1 METHQDPRLGIGGNL
16 PPTDA
21 EILKSTLAEKNA
33 DIISRAEELIAAAD
47 RVPATIDNDDDE
59 QKLTAFLGSIAKCE
73 KAFEG
78 KRVAEKEPYLTLGRV
93 VDGFFKTKMDALDK
107 ARRKVKPAL
116 DARLLWK
123 REEQRRIEREE
134 AAEKKRLADEQAAAA
149 AAAEA
154 AKMPIKAEELMTTA
168 VNTEAAANRQ
178 AEKAEGKISVVSR
191 SSDGAS
197 ANLRSTWKIEQTDR
211 NKLNLELLRHHFT
224 DDAIQAA
231 LNSHLRTMTKPVEGQ
246 PIEGARIW
254 EHTESV
260 VR

>member
-1 METHQDPRLGIGGNL
+1 MTDTSPATIGHNN
-16 PPTDA
+16 PPNDA
-21 EILKSTLAEKNA
+21 EILKSTLAENNA
-33 DIISRAEELIAAAD
+33 ELLNRAAELIAAAD
-47 RVPATIDNDDDE
+47 RAPSMIEDDDTE
-59 QKLTAFLGSIAKCE
+59 QKITAFLGSIAKCE

-78 KRVAEKEPYLTLGRV
+78 KRVSEKEPYLTLGRV
-93 VDGFFKTKMDALDK
+93 VDGFFKNQMDALDK

-116 DARLLWK
+116 DARLIWK
-123 REEQRRIEREE
+123 REEQRRLDRE
-134 AAEKKRLADEQAAAA
+134 AAAERQRLADEQAAQA

-154 AKMPIKAEELMTTA
+154 AKQPIKADELMTTA
-168 VNTEAAANRQ
+168 MNTEASASRM

-197 ANLRSTWKIEQTDR
+197 ANLRSVWKIEQTDR

-231 LNSHLRTMTKPVEGQ
+231 LNSHLRTMAKPVEGQ
-246 PIEGARIW
+246 PVEGARIW

>member
-1 METHQDPRLGIGGNL
+1 MTDSMIGHNN

-21 EILKSTLAEKNA
+21 EILKSKLEESNA
-33 DIISRAEELIAAAD
+33 DIISRAQELIAAAE
-47 RVPATIDNDDDE
+47 RVPAVIDNDDDE
-59 QKLTAFLGSIAKCE
+59 QKLTAFLGSITKCE

-154 AKMPIKAEELMTTA
+154 IVT
-168 VNTEAAANRQ
+168 
-178 AEKAEGKISVVSR
+178 GKQIGRAHV
-191 SSDGAS
+191 
-197 ANLRSTWKIEQTDR
+197 
-211 NKLNLELLRHHFT
+211 
-224 DDAIQAA
+224 
-231 LNSHLRTMTKPVEGQ
+231 
-246 PIEGARIW
+246 
-254 EHTESV
+254 
-260 VR
+260 

>member
-1 METHQDPRLGIGGNL
+1 MIGHNL

-21 EILKSTLAEKNA
+21 EILKSTLEEKNA
-33 DIISRAEELIAAAD
+33 ELLSRAAELIAAAD
-47 RVPATIDNDDDE
+47 RAPATIEDQETED
-59 QKLTAFLGSIAKCE
+59 KITGFLGSIAKCE
-73 KAFEG
+73 KSFEG
-78 KRVAEKEPYLTLGRV
+78 KRVSEKEPYLTLGRV
-93 VDGFFKTKMDALDK
+93 VDGFFKNHMDALDR

-116 DARLLWK
+116 DARLIWK
-123 REEQRRIEREE
+123 REEQRRIDRE
-134 AAEKKRLADEQAAAA
+134 AAAERQRIADEQAAAA

-154 AKMPIKAEELMTTA
+154 AKLPIKAEELMNTA
-168 VNTEAAANRQ
+168 MNTEAVATRM

-197 ANLRSTWKIEQTDR
+197 ANLRSVWKIEPTDR
-211 NKLNLELLRHHFT
+211 NKMNLEILRHHFT

-231 LNSHLRTMTKPVEGQ
+231 LNSHLRTMAKPIEGQ
-246 PIEGARIW
+246 PLEGVRVW

>member
-1 METHQDPRLGIGGNL
+1 MTTESIATIGHNN

-33 DIISRAEELIAAAD
+33 ELLDRAAELIAAAD
-47 RVPATIDNDDDE
+47 RAPQTIEDDE
-59 QKLTAFLGSIAKCE
+59 TEQKITAFLGSIAKCE
-73 KAFEG
+73 KSFKG

-93 VDGFFKTKMDALDK
+93 VDGFFKNHMDALNN
-107 ARRKVKPAL
+107 ARKKVKPAL
-116 DARLLWK
+116 DARLIWK
-123 REEQRRIEREE
+123 REEQRRLDRE
-134 AAEKKRLADEQAAAA
+134 AAAERQRLADEQAAAA

-154 AKMPIKAEELMTTA
+154 AKMPIKAEEMMTTA
-168 VNTEAAANRQ
+168 MHTEASASRM

-197 ANLRSTWKIEQTDR
+197 ANLRSIWKIETTDR

-231 LNSHLRTMTKPVEGQ
+231 LNSYLRTMTKPVEGQ
-246 PIEGARIW
+246 PVEGARIW

>member
-1 METHQDPRLGIGGNL
+1 MTDTTPGIGHNL

-21 EILKSTLAEKNA
+21 EILKETLADKNRELL
-33 DIISRAEELIAAAD
+33 DRAQALIEAAD
-47 RVPATIDNDDDE
+47 RAPATIEDDE
-59 QKLTAFLGSIAKCE
+59 TEEKITAFLGSIAKCE
-73 KAFEG
+73 KSFEG
-78 KRVAEKEPYLTLGRV
+78 KRVSEKEPYLTLGRV
-93 VDGFFKTKMDALDK
+93 VDGFFKNQMDALEK

-123 REEQRRIEREE
+123 RDQERKRQQEE
-134 AAEKKRLADEQAAAA
+134 AAERKRLADEQAAQA

-154 AKMPIKAEELMTTA
+154 AKQPIKADELMTTA
-168 VNTEAAANRQ
+168 MNTEASANRM

-197 ANLRSTWKIEQTDR
+197 ANLRSVWKIETTDR
-211 NKLNLELLRHHFT
+211 AKLNLELLRHHFT
-224 DDAIQAA
+224 DDAIQMA
-231 LNSHLRTMTKPVEGQ
+231 LNSYLRTMAKPVEGQ
-246 PIEGARIW
+246 PLEGARIW

>member
-1 METHQDPRLGIGGNL
+1 MTSEPIATIGHNN

-21 EILKSTLAEKNA
+21 EILKSTLAESNA
-33 DIISRAEELIAAAD
+33 DLINRAAELIAAAD
-47 RVPATIDNDDDE
+47 RAPAKIEDEETE
-59 QKLTAFLGSIAKCE
+59 QKITAFLGSIAKCE

-93 VDGFFKTKMDALDK
+93 VDAFFKGHQDTLDK

-123 REEQRRIEREE
+123 REEQRRIDRE
-134 AAEKKRLADEQAAAA
+134 AAAERQRLADEQAAAA
-149 AAAEA
+149 AEAEK
-154 AKMPIKAEELMTTA
+154 AKMPIKAEEMMTTA
-168 VNTEAAANRQ
+168 MNTEAHATRM

-197 ANLRSTWKIEQTDR
+197 ANLRSVWKIEATDR

-224 DDAIQAA
+224 DDAIQMA
-231 LNSHLRTMTKPVEGQ
+231 LNSYLRTMTKPVEGQ
-246 PIEGARIW
+246 PVDGARIW